1 MHLNWFVLGLSLTVP
16 LSLPVCAEPD
26 TGRSPITVHVLDTGR
41 GKPATGLTV
50 VLEQAEGKGWR
61 ELARGKTDGD
71 GRIETLLPKNKAI
84 AAGIYRITFES
95 GAYFAENKT
104 KTFYPRI
111 PVLFEITEAKEHYH
125 VPLLLSP
132 FGYSTYRGS

>member
-1 MHLNWFVLGLSLTVP
+1 MNLKVFILGLSLIAT

-26 TGRSPITVHVLDTGR
+26 AGRSPITVHVLDTSR

-50 VLEQAEGKGWR
+50 VLEQTDGKEWR

-71 GRIETLLPKNKAI
+71 GRIETLLPKNKPV

-95 GAYFAENKT
+95 GAYFAESKT

-111 PVLFEITEAKEHYH
+111 PVIFEITDPKEHYH